1 MPVQACEECNF
12 ETTVK
17 QNLKVHVERK
27 HRIIKEK
34 EQFECNVCSDKFTSS
49 KILDK
54 HRRTHILDDTIVKCE
69 IANCN
74 KVYENKRNLWKHK
87 KDVHEKTKFKSSCYN
102 IPFWSI
108 FSRNGNQFLP
118 H

>member
-1 MPVQACEECNF
+1 MQHLQKGNIKKFQVKAHKKCSNEMPVLACEECNF

-74 KVYENKRNLWKHK
+74 KVYENKRSLWKH
-87 KDVHEKTKFKSSCYN
+87 N
-102 IPFWSI
+102 
-108 FSRNGNQFLP
+108 R
-118 H
+118 